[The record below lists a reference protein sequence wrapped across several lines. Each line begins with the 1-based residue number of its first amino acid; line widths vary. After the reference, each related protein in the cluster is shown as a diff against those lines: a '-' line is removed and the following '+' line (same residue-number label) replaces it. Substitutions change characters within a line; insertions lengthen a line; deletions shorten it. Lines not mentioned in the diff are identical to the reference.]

1 LNLNLKGKGLKEE
14 GLKGGGI
21 RRRKRG
27 LKEEIF
33 EGGGRGG
40 GGREG

>member
-1 LNLNLKGKGLKEE
+1 LNLKRKGSKEKR
-14 GLKGGGI
+14 LKGRGI
-21 RRRKRG
+21 QRRRKG

-33 EGGGRGG
+33 EGGRGG